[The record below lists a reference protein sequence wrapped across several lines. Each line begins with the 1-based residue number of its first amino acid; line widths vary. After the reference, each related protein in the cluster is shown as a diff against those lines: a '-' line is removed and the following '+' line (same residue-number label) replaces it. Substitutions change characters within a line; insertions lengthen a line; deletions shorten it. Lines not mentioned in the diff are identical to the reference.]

1 MPANPNDQGTAM
13 KKQPSFM
20 DLQLIHKALTA
31 QSAKLARQMEQHYQS
46 LTGTEPRFSALTSA
60 CRSIFAIA
68 AGDPIPTGFTAL
80 LEVLT
85 RQRDGS
91 VELASMDQAMWQKTL
106 DLSET
111 SPGRSEHETALA
123 ELDGLVSARAALW
136 REQSALVDLL
146 QAMLNEHGLPLPAA
160 AATPPLAN

>member
-1 MPANPNDQGTAM
+1 MN
-13 KKQPSFM
+13 KQPSFI

-31 QSAKLARQMEQHYQS
+31 QSAKLARQIEQEYQR
-46 LTGTEPRFSALTSA
+46 LTGTEPRFSAFTSA
-60 CRSIFAIA
+60 CRSIFAVA
-68 AGDPIPTGFTAL
+68 SGDPIPTGFTAL

-91 VELASMDQAMWQKTL
+91 VELASMDQEMWQKTL

-111 SPGRSEHETALA
+111 TPGRSEHETALA

-136 REQSALVDLL
+136 REQSALGELL
-146 QAMLNEHGLPLPAA
+146 QAMLNEHGLPLSTAA
-160 AATPPLAN
+160 HPPPLAN

>member
-1 MPANPNDQGTAM
+1 M

-20 DLQLIHKALTA
+20 DLQLIHKVLTA
-31 QSAKLARQMEQHYQS
+31 QSAKLARQMEQHYQR
-46 LTGTEPRFSALTSA
+46 LTGTEPRFCALTSA

-80 LEVLT
+80 LEVLA
-85 RQRDGS
+85 RQRDAS
-91 VELASMDQAMWQKTL
+91 VELATMDQAMWKKTL

-136 REQSALVDLL
+136 REQSALGELL
-146 QAMLNEHGLPLPAA
+146 QAMLTEQGLPLSTAA
-160 AATPPLAN
+160 ESPPMAN